1 MGKTLTLT
9 AFAVA
14 LGFSALTAAHA
25 DAVSDIQARG
35 TLVVGVKADYRPF
48 GYLDASGKIV
58 GFGPDLAADV
68 AKQLGVKLQMVPV
81 VASNRV
87 QYLQQGKIDIILA
100 TLTDTPQR
108 DKLMDMVDPHYYG
121 AGVNILAPKSA
132 DFKSWD
138 QLRGKKVCLIQGTFT
153 NKDLQTQYGVQGLA
167 FPGTAEA
174 YSALRNG
181 SCAAFAYDD
190 TAIQGELLK
199 PQWKDY
205 DMPLTSIFFT
215 PWSIG
220 AKKGENHFASVLSKM
235 VVGWHKSGKIL
246 DLEKKWGIKPIAFA
260 QQEHEKYSK

>member
-1 MGKTLTLT
+1 MNKKW
-9 AFAVA
+9 AFVALATA
-14 LGFSALTAAHA
+14 LGFSAMTAAHA

-48 GYLDASGKIV
+48 GYLDSSGEIV
-58 GFGPDLAADV
+58 GFGPDLAADI
-68 AKQLGVKLQMVPV
+68 AGQLGVKLQMVPV

-87 QYLQQGKIDIILA
+87 QYLQQGKIDLILA
-100 TLTDTPQR
+100 TLTDTPER
-108 DKLMDMVDPHYYG
+108 DKLMDMVQPHYYG

-132 DFKSWD
+132 GFKDWS

-174 YSALRNG
+174 YAALRNG

-220 AKKGENHFASVLSKM
+220 AKKGEDHFSALLSKM
-235 VVGWHKSGKIL
+235 VIGWDKSGKII

-260 QQEHEKYSK
+260 QQQHDKYQ

>member
-1 MGKTLTLT
+1 MNRTLALAAMAAT
-9 AFAVA
+9 
-14 LGFSALTAAHA
+14 LGFSMVTAAHA
-25 DAVSDIQARG
+25 DAVSDIQGRG

-48 GYLDASGKIV
+48 GYLDTSGTIV
-58 GFGPDLAADV
+58 GFGPDLAADI

-87 QYLQQGKIDIILA
+87 QYLQQGRIDLILA
-100 TLTDTPQR
+100 TLTDTPER
-108 DKLMDMVDPHYYG
+108 DKLMEMVQPHYYG
-121 AGVNILAPKSA
+121 AGVNILASKSA
-132 DFKSWD
+132 GFKNWD

-153 NKDLQTQYGVQGLA
+153 NKDLQAKYGVQGLA

-174 YSALRNG
+174 YTALRNG

-215 PWSIG
+215 PWSVG
-220 AKKGENHFASVLSKM
+220 AKKGEEHFASLLSGM
-235 VVGWHKSGKIL
+235 VTEWHKSGKIL
-246 DLEKKWGIKPIAFA
+246 SLEKKWGIKPIAFA
-260 QQEHEKYSK
+260 QQEHDKYQ